1 MTRKKAGEKAGVHG
15 TCRTSQ
21 NVRVPR
27 LDNHYTARVFGVS
40 CVRAIQRA
48 PYCPDHD
55 LLVAVTKQEPQN
67 SDYTLGILL
76 GTL

>member
-1 MTRKKAGEKAGVHG
+1 MY
-15 TCRTSQ
+15 
-21 NVRVPR
+21 
-27 LDNHYTARVFGVS
+27 YTARVFGVS

-55 LLVAVTKQEPQN
+55 LLVAVTKQELQN

>member
-1 MTRKKAGEKAGVHG
+1 MAPEGGLPEILLPYIA
-15 TCRTSQ
+15 CSFD
-21 NVRVPR
+21 PR
-27 LDNHYTARVFGVS
+27 YARNEGPYTARVFGVS

-55 LLVAVTKQEPQN
+55 LLVAVTKQELQN